1 MWNDYDA
8 RLFGAVVKEVLK
20 LEQVDA
26 INAKLDTAEAFNV
39 AYVGS
44 KADKQKRNQ
53 KQFSNW
59 RTKQINQI
67 NKLLKRARQ
76 TIWETKGKKARRF

>member
-1 MWNDYDA
+1 V
-8 RLFGAVVKEVLK
+8 REVQK
-20 LEQVDA
+20 LDQIDS
-26 INAKLDTAEAFNV
+26 ISTKLDTAEAFNV

-53 KQFSNW
+53 KQLSNW

-76 TIWETKGKKARRF
+76 TIWETKGKKARRL